1 MTAVLSH
8 IFKKIFSN
16 NIAHFYCQHSSS
28 LLDNDIFK
36 AKTTTNVVTN
46 HLPITKE
53 KVPEAHEK
61 KENKLLKVSFKGTQD
76 YFKNQS
82 ID

>member
-1 MTAVLSH
+1 
-8 IFKKIFSN
+8 
-16 NIAHFYCQHSSS
+16 
-28 LLDNDIFK
+28 LDNDIFK